1 MKLKTCSRPYAGF
14 ASITGAILALLLV
27 QAALIGGLLA
37 WHTRTVV
44 QTAGREAITSAMFI
58 LSGSI
63 IAVFL
68 AGHGFRRKSF
78 VSPRRPVVRRRRK
91 AKVKDESQT

>member
-1 MKLKTCSRPYAGF
+1 MKLKTCSRPHAGF

-68 AGHGFRRKSF
+68 AGHGFRRKPF
-78 VSPRRPVVRRRRK
+78 VSPRWPVVRRRRK
-91 AKVKDESQT
+91 ARAKDESQT